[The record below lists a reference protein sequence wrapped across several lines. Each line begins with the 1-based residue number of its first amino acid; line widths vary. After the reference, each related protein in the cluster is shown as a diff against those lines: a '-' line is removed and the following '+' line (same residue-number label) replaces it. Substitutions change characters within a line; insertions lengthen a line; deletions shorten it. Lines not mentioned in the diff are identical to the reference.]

1 MNSPINVVS
10 TQWHNPIGQMPAMA
24 LPPVNGF
31 GYHQVDVN
39 SMTAPVF
46 VPPPIPS
53 NDGHGPGAGLLT
65 GTARAFLKD
74 ELPPETR
81 IIGTVASAAIAGH
94 RLAANITRAE
104 NEGQTP
110 AEAIG
115 CQTARTITQEL
126 TGKLSKGAIVAG
138 IPTYLSAA
146 VASPPLA
153 ATLPVVLPLIPI
165 AYQGAEQ
172 LAQAVGNLTEEACHN
187 AFERARQLTKGE

>member
-1 MNSPINVVS
+1 MNPPINVVS
-10 TQWHNPIGQMPAMA
+10 TQWHNSMGQMPAIV
-24 LPPVNGF
+24 LPPVTGF
-31 GYHQVDVN
+31 GYQRVDVN

-53 NDGHGPGAGLLT
+53 PNAHGPGTGLLT

-81 IIGTVASAAIAGH
+81 LIGTVASAAIAGH
-94 RLAANITRAE
+94 KLAENITRAE
-104 NEGQTP
+104 NAGQTP

-115 CQTARTITQEL
+115 CQTARTVTQEL

-138 IPTYLSAA
+138 IPTYLTAA
-146 VASPPLA
+146 VASPGLA

-172 LAQAVGNLTEEACHN
+172 LAEAVGNLTEEACHN
-187 AFERARQLTKGE
+187 AFERARQLSKGE